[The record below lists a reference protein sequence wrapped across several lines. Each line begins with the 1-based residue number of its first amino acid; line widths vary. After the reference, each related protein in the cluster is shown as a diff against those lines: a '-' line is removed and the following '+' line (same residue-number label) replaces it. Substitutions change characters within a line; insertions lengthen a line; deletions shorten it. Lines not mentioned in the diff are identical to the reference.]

1 MPAKQSEDIFSIAF
15 YNLEN
20 LFDINHNEYTLD
32 KDFTP
37 VGDLQW
43 NKDRYNLKIHNL
55 STAISKI
62 GTNQSNFP
70 PVFLG
75 LAEVEND
82 KVLEDLIQSEN
93 LKPYQ
98 YDFVHYESPDERG
111 IDVAFLYQK
120 EYFEL
125 DYSDTY
131 TLYLTDNE
139 QNRDYTRDIL
149 LVCGKLFNEQ
159 VYIIINHWPS
169 RSNGTKSTENK
180 RIKAAQL
187 AQKVIADIYSDT
199 SNPKIIIMGDFNDVP
214 NSNSIK
220 NILVTSDFFNPMI
233 ELQQE
238 RKGSIYHNRKWL
250 LFDQIIFSKNFLSDE
265 KVYFKNVK
273 IFDEYFLQE
282 KYGKT
287 KGAPLRTYLGKRYVG
302 GYSDHFPVYAY
313 LKVVG

>member
-1 MPAKQSEDIFSIAF
+1 MLVEKVNDLFSIAF

-20 LFDINHNEYTLD
+20 LFDVNHNEYTLD

-37 VGDLQW
+37 DGEFQW
-43 NKDRYNLKIHNL
+43 NKDRYDLKINNI
-55 STAISKI
+55 SNAISKI
-62 GTNQSNFP
+62 GKEYSNLP

-82 KVLEDLIQSEN
+82 NVLDDLVQSEN

-120 EYFEL
+120 ENFEL

-139 QNRDYTRDIL
+139 ENRDYTRDIL
-149 LVCGKLFNEQ
+149 LISGKLFSEP
-159 VYIIINHWPS
+159 VFIIINHWPS
-169 RSNGTKSTENK
+169 RTNGTKFTENK

-187 AQKVIADIYSDT
+187 VQKIVAEIYKEV

-214 NSNSIK
+214 NSNSIN
-220 NILVTSDFFNPMI
+220 NILVTPDFFNPML
-233 ELQQE
+233 ELQQKN
-238 RKGSIYHNRKWL
+238 KGSILHNGKWF
-250 LFDQIIFSKNFLSDE
+250 LFDQIIFSNNFLSD
-265 KVYFKNVK
+265 VNIQFKKAEV
-273 IFDEYFLQE
+273 FDEYFLQE
-282 KYGKT
+282 KHGKA
-287 KGAPLRTYLGKRYVG
+287 KGAPLRTYLGKKYIG
-302 GYSDHFPVYAY
+302 GYSDHFPVCAY
-313 LKVVG
+313 LKAVE